1 MYGIDPYN
9 IYRPCI
15 GFGPSLKG
23 GCAVTDEIINRQPSS
38 KSSSLFFDV
47 NIGHTVV
54 PCNNFTNIEHYL
66 NLKSVRKA
74 LHVSDTIANV
84 TWTICGFSLNWLY
97 PYNKSLIPLIYE
109 EFGKNYENI
118 RILVFSGDVDSCVP
132 FIGTRKRIAELGFEP
147 LDTYRKWVVE
157 DDNKVEQ
164 IAGYTQSY
172 KPSLTFATVRGAG
185 HMVATDK
192 SKEALELV
200 SRFLQN
206 KPL

>member
-1 MYGIDPYN
+1 MW
-9 IYRPCI
+9 
-15 GFGPSLKG
+15 
-23 GCAVTDEIINRQPSS
+23 
-38 KSSSLFFDV
+38 FF
-47 NIGHTVV
+47 IKLA
-54 PCNNFTNIEHYL
+54 I
-66 NLKSVRKA
+66 S
-74 LHVSDTIANV
+74 
-84 TWTICGFSLNWLY
+84 
-97 PYNKSLIPLIYE
+97 YNKSLIPLIYE

-118 RILVFSGDVDSCVP
+118 RILVYSGDVDSCVP

-164 IAGYTQSY
+164 LWFTQSY

-206 KPL
+206 KSL